1 MENDSCGAYLYNY
14 GTEEQDVDVVIWAD
28 GQKLTTPVTV
38 GKEACV
44 SVRAVGG
51 EIISETVETGEK
63 EPDEYLDITSQYL
76 SNPGFEEDETW
87 GTKSAVNL
95 NGILYDPCYVNTVA
109 ATNNKWPQILPT
121 KGWSPANALKGGS
134 NFALLYS
141 MPYST
146 DIYCV
151 SPSNVGNSAS
161 IMAAP
166 ASDEIGG
173 TRCLSILN
181 S

>member
-1 MENDSCGAYLYNY
+1 MLYGNKT
-14 GTEEQDVDVVIWAD
+14 GTFLKDKKD
-28 GQKLTTPVTV
+28 K
-38 GKEACV
+38 
-44 SVRAVGG
+44 SF
-51 EIISETVETGEK
+51 
-63 EPDEYLDITSQYL
+63 ITNYL
-76 SNPGFEEDETW
+76 SFYLVPRPGFEEDETW
-87 GTKSAVNL
+87 RTKSAVNL

-109 ATNNKWPQILPT
+109 AANNKWPQILPT

-146 DIYCV
+146 DIYCA